1 MKAIIVDDELS
12 GREILKELL
21 TTFCKKV
28 QVVDVCTN
36 VESAVKSIKIHQ
48 PDLVFLDIEMPNYA
62 GYEIV
67 DFFDEINFQ
76 IIFVTAYDQ
85 YALKAFQV
93 AAIDYLLKPVDIEKL
108 KAAVAKAHDVAMI
121 KNYKEQLV
129 QLAENMRSSEHKIS
143 YLDKGYRNY
152 LQVNEIVALKA
163 NRAYTKIFVDKNN
176 AKPIVIA
183 RNLSSLE
190 NELSKFSKFVRT
202 HRSWII
208 NINYAKSY
216 SKTKLEIVLTNGII
230 AKLSKQSKIAFEEQL
245 KTQNNNLL

>member
-21 TTFCKKV
+21 TNFCPKIDI
-28 QVVDVCTN
+28 VDICID

-121 KNYKEQLV
+121 KNYKDQLV

-176 AKPIVIA
+176 TKSIVIA

-245 KTQNNNLL
+245 KIQNNNIL

>member
-176 AKPIVIA
+176 TKSIVIA